1 MGASPAD
8 VVRLF
13 VREGA
18 AVSAIGVAA
27 GLALAIAAAR
37 VLTSLVF
44 GVSTTDPLT
53 FAGVAAALALV
64 ALVASYVPSRRAAR
78 VDPAV
83 ALRTE

>member
-1 MGASPAD
+1 
-8 VVRLF
+8 
-13 VREGA
+13 
-18 AVSAIGVAA
+18 VSAIGVAA